1 MIETGWAKINL
12 ALHVRARRSDGY
24 HDIETLFA
32 FVDGGDGIVADVAA
46 VDSLMIVGEFAEGLS
61 AGGDNLVIQVL
72 TLLRARYG
80 ADRVPPLAVTL
91 TKRLPVAAGIGGGSA
106 DAAAMARLVRR
117 HFLPELG
124 DDTLA
129 RIVGLLGA
137 DIATCVA
144 SATCLGVGVGEELSV
159 VPELRLAGTP
169 VLLVNPRQPVATG
182 PVFAAWDGI
191 DRGALFGDPA
201 GRAQLFAARNDLQRA
216 AIAQCPAIVDVLT
229 ELGALSPWLVRM
241 SGSGATCFAL
251 FDAVTERDIAATT
264 LAQRHPDWWQWRA
277 RCDERSVA
285 PAGNAARRRDFAD
298 RRSCV
303 EPCPR

>member
-1 MIETGWAKINL
+1 MTIVMNETGWAKINL

-24 HDIETLFA
+24 HEIETLFA
-32 FVDGGDGIVADVAA
+32 FVDDGDSIVAEVAA
-46 VDSLMIVGEFAEGLS
+46 ADALVIGGEFAEGLS
-61 AGGDNLVIQVL
+61 AGADNLVMQVL
-72 TLLRARYG
+72 SLLRTRYG

-124 DDTLA
+124 DAALA
-129 RIVGLLGA
+129 RIISPLGA
-137 DIATCVA
+137 DIAACVA
-144 SATCLGVGVGEELSV
+144 SVTCLGAGVGEELSA

-191 DRGALFGDPA
+191 DRGPLFTGPDL
-201 GRAQLFAARNDLQRA
+201 RAQLFAGRNDLQRP
-216 AIAQCPAIVDVLT
+216 AIAQCPAIVDILT
-229 ELGALSPWLVRM
+229 ELGALRRWLARM

-251 FDAVTERDIAATT
+251 FDAEAERDAAAVT
-264 LAQRHPDWWQWRA
+264 LAQRHPGWWLMTGILR
-277 RCDERSVA
+277 
-285 PAGNAARRRDFAD
+285 
-298 RRSCV
+298 
-303 EPCPR
+303 